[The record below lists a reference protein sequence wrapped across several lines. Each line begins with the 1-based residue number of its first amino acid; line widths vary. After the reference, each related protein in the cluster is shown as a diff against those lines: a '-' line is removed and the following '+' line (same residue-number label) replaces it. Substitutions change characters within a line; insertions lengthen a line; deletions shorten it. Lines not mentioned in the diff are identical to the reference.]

1 MRTRCRPR
9 FGAPRPAPRSGDACR
24 QVNEVHAGLIALR
37 QPLLVRPGLRRI
49 VFTNI
54 ALSDPSVTLLAEL
67 VQWVSRTRDRRLPR
81 GVPT

>member
-1 MRTRCRPR
+1 ML
-9 FGAPRPAPRSGDACR
+9 APRPAPPTPSDARR

-54 ALSDPSVTLLAEL
+54 ALSDPSVALLAEL
-67 VQWVSRTRDRRLPR
+67 VQWVSHARSPLAAR
-81 GVPT
+81 GR